1 MISAMVLLL
10 NFTINQDVLQQY
22 KNIHKETY
30 QDFDILIKGKEPYFS
45 SITYPTEMVR
55 ERIDI
60 VYYTV
65 ENKKVENSY
74 FKLLGTD
81 IDSLVAESLIT
92 SDTKLDKN
100 SVVMSSETANY
111 YGLNVGDS
119 IKLSDGKNQFELKLT
134 SIVANEGLLKISSN
148 FPLIILDIERLRE
161 LTNLNSNQNSA
172 VLLRLNKSLISKNS
186 LKSMVI
192 AIDFYF
198 WKQFGNKKDNNKRYH
213 HFYQ

>member
-1 MISAMVLLL
+1 MLIYVLRSIKSSGARSLLITMSIMISAMVLLL

-45 SITYPTEMVR
+45 SITYPTEMVS

-100 SVVMSSETANY
+100 SVVMSR
-111 YGLNVGDS
+111 
-119 IKLSDGKNQFELKLT
+119 IKCRG
-134 SIVANEGLLKISSN
+134 
-148 FPLIILDIERLRE
+148 
-161 LTNLNSNQNSA
+161 
-172 VLLRLNKSLISKNS
+172 
-186 LKSMVI
+186 
-192 AIDFYF
+192 FY
-198 WKQFGNKKDNNKRYH
+198 
-213 HFYQ
+213 

>member
-1 MISAMVLLL
+1 MFFNSIKIYIRKL
-10 NFTINQDVLQQY
+10 I
-22 KNIHKETY
+22 

-45 SITYPTEMVR
+45 SITYPTEMVS

-111 YGLNVGDS
+111 YRLNVGDS

-134 SIVANEGLLKISSN
+134 SIVANEG
-148 FPLIILDIERLRE
+148 
-161 LTNLNSNQNSA
+161 
-172 VLLRLNKSLISKNS
+172 
-186 LKSMVI
+186 
-192 AIDFYF
+192 
-198 WKQFGNKKDNNKRYH
+198 
-213 HFYQ
+213 